1 MQGFNVSNNMTLIK
15 SISGIRGTIG
25 GIPGENF
32 TPLDIVRFTS
42 AYGKWIKENRSGEI
56 MVYTG
61 RDSRISGSMAHSLV
75 NNTLVGIG
83 INVVDLGVSPTPTLG
98 IAINSEKASGGIML
112 SASHNKKQW
121 NALKLFNSKGEFI
134 NEEDGIKIIK
144 YADKVNFSYANVDE
158 LGTITS
164 RDDYIEKHINKILK
178 LESVDKV
185 GIQNSKFKIVVDG
198 INSIGGVAIPKL
210 LDSLNVE
217 VVKINCNPN
226 GNFAH
231 DPEPLAENLRGL
243 CDAVLENNADLGI
256 AVDPDVDRLVF
267 VDEKGKLFSEEYTLV
282 ACADYILSQQKGK
295 TVSNLSSTRALSDV
309 TKKYGESCFASAVGE
324 LNVVKEMKKV
334 SAVIGGEGNGGV
346 IYPKLHYGR
355 DAMVGTALF
364 LSLVTS
370 KQKSVSEIRSSYPSY
385 FMSKNKISANENV
398 NLDSILDQLAKEY
411 SNERISIVD
420 GLKIDF
426 PEMWVHLR
434 KSNTEPVIRI
444 YTEATTKSEA
454 DKLSNKF
461 ISKINHLIEK
471 I

>member
-1 MQGFNVSNNMTLIK
+1 MTLIK

-98 IAINSEKASGGIML
+98 IAVNSEKASGGIML
-112 SASHNKKQW
+112 SASHNKKEW

-134 NEEDGIKIIK
+134 NEEDGIKILK
-144 YADKVNFSYANVDE
+144 YADNINFSYANVHE

-231 DPEPLAENLRGL
+231 DPEPLAENLREL

-309 TKKYGESCFASAVGE
+309 TKKYGESYFASAVGE

-370 KQKSVSEIRSSYPSY
+370 KQKSVSEIKSSYPSY
-385 FMSKNKISANENV
+385 FMSKNKILANENV

-411 SNERISIVD
+411 SNERISVVD

>member
-1 MQGFNVSNNMTLIK
+1 MTLIK
-15 SISGIRGTIG
+15 SISGIRGTVG
-25 GIPGENF
+25 GVPEVNL

-42 AYGKWIKENRSGEI
+42 AYGKWIKENNTGDI
-56 MVYTG
+56 TIYTG
-61 RDSRISGSMAHSLV
+61 RDSRISGSMFHSLV

-83 INVVDLGVSPTPTLG
+83 IDVVDLGISPTPTLG
-98 IAINSEKASGGIML
+98 IAVNSEQANGGIML
-112 SASHNKKQW
+112 SASHNKKKW
-121 NALKLFNSKGEFI
+121 NALKLFNSSGEFI
-134 NEEDGIKIIK
+134 NEEDGLKILK
-144 YADKVNFSYANVDE
+144 YADDLNFSYANIDE
-158 LGTITS
+158 LGTIITH
-164 RDDYIEKHINKILK
+164 DDYIDNHINKILK
-178 LESVDKV
+178 LESVDEI

-198 INSIGGVAIPKL
+198 INSVGGVAIPKL
-210 LDSLNVE
+210 LDALNVQ
-217 VVKINCNPN
+217 VIKINCDPN
-226 GNFAH
+226 GDFAH
-231 DPEPLAENLRGL
+231 DPEPLAENLGEL
-243 CDAVLENNADLGI
+243 CDAVIENNADLGI

-282 ACADYILSQQKGK
+282 ACADYILSKQKGK

-309 TKKYGESCFASAVGE
+309 TKRYGESYFTSAVGE
-324 LNVVKEMKKV
+324 LNVVREMKKV
-334 SAVIGGEGNGGV
+334 NAVIGGEGNGGV

-370 KQKSVSEIRSSYPSY
+370 RQKTVSGIRSSYPSY
-385 FMSKNKISANENV
+385 FMSKNKISVNQNINLNE
-398 NLDSILDQLAKEY
+398 ILNKLAKEC
-411 SNERISIVD
+411 SSEKTSVID

-444 YTEATTKSEA
+444 YTEATTKSDA

-461 ISKINHLIEK
+461 ISKINQLIEK

>member
-1 MQGFNVSNNMTLIK
+1 MTLIK
-15 SISGIRGTIG
+15 SISGIRGTVG
-25 GIPGENF
+25 GVPEVNL

-42 AYGKWIKENRSGEI
+42 AYGKWIKENNTGDI
-56 MVYTG
+56 TIYTG
-61 RDSRISGSMAHSLV
+61 RDSRISGSMFHSLV

-83 INVVDLGVSPTPTLG
+83 IDVVDLGISPTPTLG
-98 IAINSEKASGGIML
+98 IAVNSEQANGGIML
-112 SASHNKKQW
+112 SASHNKKKW
-121 NALKLFNSKGEFI
+121 NALKLFNSSGEFI
-134 NEEDGIKIIK
+134 NEEEGLKILK
-144 YADKVNFSYANVDE
+144 YADDLNFSYANIDE
-158 LGTITS
+158 LGTIITH
-164 RDDYIEKHINKILK
+164 DDYIDNHINKILK
-178 LESVDKV
+178 LESVDEI

-198 INSIGGVAIPKL
+198 INSVGGIAIPKL
-210 LDSLNVE
+210 LDALNVQ
-217 VVKINCNPN
+217 VIKINCDPN
-226 GNFAH
+226 GDFAH
-231 DPEPLAENLRGL
+231 DPEPLAENLGEL
-243 CDAVLENNADLGI
+243 CDAVIENNADLGI

-282 ACADYILSQQKGK
+282 ACADYILSKQKGK

-309 TKKYGESCFASAVGE
+309 TKRYGESYFTSAVGE
-324 LNVVKEMKKV
+324 LNVVREMKKV
-334 SAVIGGEGNGGV
+334 NAVIGGEGNGGV

-370 KQKSVSEIRSSYPSY
+370 RQKTVSEIRSSYPSY
-385 FMSKNKISANENV
+385 FMSKNKISVNQNINLNE
-398 NLDSILDQLAKEY
+398 ILNKLAKEY
-411 SNERISIVD
+411 SNEKTSVID

-444 YTEATTKSEA
+444 YTEATTKSDA

-461 ISKINHLIEK
+461 ISKINQLIEK

>member
-1 MQGFNVSNNMTLIK
+1 MTLIK
-15 SISGIRGTIG
+15 SISGIRGTVG
-25 GIPGENF
+25 GVPEVNL

-42 AYGKWIKENRSGEI
+42 AYGKWIKENNTGDI
-56 MVYTG
+56 TIYTG
-61 RDSRISGSMAHSLV
+61 RDSRISGSMFHSLV

-83 INVVDLGVSPTPTLG
+83 IDVVDLGISPTPTLG
-98 IAINSEKASGGIML
+98 IAVNSEQANGGIML
-112 SASHNKKQW
+112 SASHNKKKW
-121 NALKLFNSKGEFI
+121 NALKLFNSSGEFI
-134 NEEDGIKIIK
+134 NEEEGLKILK
-144 YADKVNFSYANVDE
+144 YADDLNFSYANIDE
-158 LGTITS
+158 LGTIITH
-164 RDDYIEKHINKILK
+164 DDYIDNHINKILK
-178 LESVDKV
+178 LESVDEI

-198 INSIGGVAIPKL
+198 INSVGGVAIPKL
-210 LDSLNVE
+210 LDALNVQ
-217 VVKINCNPN
+217 VIKINCDPN
-226 GNFAH
+226 GDFAH
-231 DPEPLAENLRGL
+231 DPEPLAENLGEL
-243 CDAVLENNADLGI
+243 CDAVIENNADLGI

-282 ACADYILSQQKGK
+282 ACADYILSKQKGK

-309 TKKYGESCFASAVGE
+309 TKRYGESYFTSAVGE
-324 LNVVKEMKKV
+324 LNVVREMKKV
-334 SAVIGGEGNGGV
+334 NAVIGGEGNGGV

-370 KQKSVSEIRSSYPSY
+370 RQKTVSEIRSSYPSY
-385 FMSKNKISANENV
+385 FMSKNKISVNQNINLNE
-398 NLDSILDQLAKEY
+398 ILNKLAKEY
-411 SNERISIVD
+411 SSEKTSVID

-444 YTEATTKSEA
+444 YTEATTKSDA

-461 ISKINHLIEK
+461 ISKINQLIEK

>member
-1 MQGFNVSNNMTLIK
+1 MTLIK

-134 NEEDGIKIIK
+134 DEEDGIKIIK
-144 YADKVNFSYANVDE
+144 YADKVNFNYANVNE

-231 DPEPLAENLRGL
+231 DPEPLAENLREL

-267 VDEKGKLFSEEYTLV
+267 IDEKGKLFSEEYTLV
-282 ACADYILSQQKGK
+282 ACADYILSQHKGK

-334 SAVIGGEGNGGV
+334 NAVIGGEGNGGV

-370 KQKSVSEIRSSYPSY
+370 KQKSVSDIKSSYPSY
-385 FMSKNKISANENV
+385 FMNKNKISANENV
-398 NLDSILDQLAKEY
+398 NLDSILGQLAKEY
-411 SNERISIVD
+411 SNERISVVD

>member
-1 MQGFNVSNNMTLIK
+1 MTLIK

-134 NEEDGIKIIK
+134 DEEDGIKIIK
-144 YADKVNFSYANVDE
+144 YADKVNFNYANVNE

-231 DPEPLAENLRGL
+231 DPEPLAENLREL

-267 VDEKGKLFSEEYTLV
+267 IDEKGKLFSEEYTLV

-334 SAVIGGEGNGGV
+334 NAVIGGEGNGGV

-370 KQKSVSEIRSSYPSY
+370 KQKSVSDIKSSYPSY
-385 FMSKNKISANENV
+385 FMNKNKISANENV
-398 NLDSILDQLAKEY
+398 NLDSILGQLAKEY
-411 SNERISIVD
+411 SNERISVVD

>member
-1 MQGFNVSNNMTLIK
+1 M
-15 SISGIRGTIG
+15 
-25 GIPGENF
+25 
-32 TPLDIVRFTS
+32 
-42 AYGKWIKENRSGEI
+42 
-56 MVYTG
+56 
-61 RDSRISGSMAHSLV
+61 
-75 NNTLVGIG
+75 
-83 INVVDLGVSPTPTLG
+83 
-98 IAINSEKASGGIML
+98 
-112 SASHNKKQW
+112 
-121 NALKLFNSKGEFI
+121 
-134 NEEDGIKIIK
+134 
-144 YADKVNFSYANVDE
+144 
-158 LGTITS
+158 
-164 RDDYIEKHINKILK
+164 
-178 LESVDKV
+178 
-185 GIQNSKFKIVVDG
+185 VDG

-226 GNFAH
+226 GIFAH
-231 DPEPLAENLRGL
+231 DPERLAENLRDL
-243 CDAVLENNADLGI
+243 CDAVLDNNADLGI

-309 TKKYGESCFASAVGE
+309 TKKYGESYFASAVGE

>member
-1 MQGFNVSNNMTLIK
+1 M
-15 SISGIRGTIG
+15 
-25 GIPGENF
+25 
-32 TPLDIVRFTS
+32 
-42 AYGKWIKENRSGEI
+42 
-56 MVYTG
+56 
-61 RDSRISGSMAHSLV
+61 
-75 NNTLVGIG
+75 
-83 INVVDLGVSPTPTLG
+83 
-98 IAINSEKASGGIML
+98 
-112 SASHNKKQW
+112 
-121 NALKLFNSKGEFI
+121 
-134 NEEDGIKIIK
+134 
-144 YADKVNFSYANVDE
+144 
-158 LGTITS
+158 
-164 RDDYIEKHINKILK
+164 
-178 LESVDKV
+178 
-185 GIQNSKFKIVVDG
+185 
-198 INSIGGVAIPKL
+198 
-210 LDSLNVE
+210 
-217 VVKINCNPN
+217 
-226 GNFAH
+226 
-231 DPEPLAENLRGL
+231 
-243 CDAVLENNADLGI
+243 LENNADLGI

-309 TKKYGESCFASAVGE
+309 TKKYGESYFASAVGE

-411 SNERISIVD
+411 SNERISLVD

>member
-1 MQGFNVSNNMTLIK
+1 MTLIK
-15 SISGIRGTIG
+15 SISGIRGTVG
-25 GIPGENF
+25 GVPEVNL

-42 AYGKWIKENRSGEI
+42 AYGKWIKENNAGDVRI
-56 MVYTG
+56 YTG
-61 RDSRISGSMAHSLV
+61 RDSRISGSMFHSLV

-83 INVVDLGVSPTPTLG
+83 IDVVDLGISPTPTLG
-98 IAINSEKASGGIML
+98 IAVNSEQANGGIML
-112 SASHNKKQW
+112 SASHNKKKW
-121 NALKLFNSKGEFI
+121 NALKLFNSSGEFI
-134 NEEDGIKIIK
+134 NEEDGLKILK
-144 YADKVNFSYANVDE
+144 YADDLNFSYAKIDE
-158 LGTITS
+158 LGTIITH
-164 RDDYIEKHINKILK
+164 DDYIDNHINKILK
-178 LESVDKV
+178 LESVDEI

-198 INSIGGVAIPKL
+198 INSVGGVAIPKL
-210 LDSLNVE
+210 LDALNVQ
-217 VVKINCNPN
+217 VIKINCDPN
-226 GNFAH
+226 GDFAH
-231 DPEPLAENLRGL
+231 DPEPLAENLGEL
-243 CDAVLENNADLGI
+243 CDAVIENNADLGI

-282 ACADYILSQQKGK
+282 ACADYILSKQKGK

-309 TKKYGESCFASAVGE
+309 TKRYGESCFTSAVGE
-324 LNVVKEMKKV
+324 LNVVREMKKV
-334 SAVIGGEGNGGV
+334 NAVIGGEGNGGV

-370 KQKSVSEIRSSYPSY
+370 RQKTVSEIRSSYPSY
-385 FMSKNKISANENV
+385 FMSKNKISVNQNINLNE
-398 NLDSILDQLAKEY
+398 ILNKLAKEY
-411 SNERISIVD
+411 SSEKTSVID

-444 YTEATTKSEA
+444 YTEATTKSDA

-461 ISKINHLIEK
+461 ISKINQLIEK

>member
-1 MQGFNVSNNMTLIK
+1 MTLIK

-112 SASHNKKQW
+112 SASHNKKEW
-121 NALKLFNSKGEFI
+121 NALKLFNSEGEFI
-134 NEEDGIKIIK
+134 NEEDGTKILK
-144 YADKVNFSYANVDE
+144 YADNINFSYANVHE

-185 GIQNSKFKIVVDG
+185 GIQDSKFKIVVDG

-226 GNFAH
+226 GDFAH
-231 DPEPLAENLRGL
+231 DPEPLAENLREL

-267 VDEKGKLFSEEYTLV
+267 VDEKGNLFSEEYTLV

-385 FMSKNKISANENV
+385 FMSKNKILANENV

-444 YTEATTKSEA
+444 YTEATRKSEA

>member
-1 MQGFNVSNNMTLIK
+1 MTLIK
-15 SISGIRGTIG
+15 SISGIRGTVG
-25 GIPGENF
+25 GVPEVNL

-42 AYGKWIKENRSGEI
+42 AYGKWIKENNTGDIRI
-56 MVYTG
+56 YTG
-61 RDSRISGSMAHSLV
+61 RDSRISGPMFHTLV

-98 IAINSEKASGGIML
+98 IAVNSEQASGGIML
-112 SASHNKKQW
+112 SASHNKKKW
-121 NALKLFNSKGEFI
+121 NALKLFNSSGEFI
-134 NEEDGIKIIK
+134 NEEDGLKILK
-144 YADKVNFSYANVDE
+144 YADGLNFSYANIDE
-158 LGTITS
+158 LGTIITH
-164 RDDYIEKHINKILK
+164 DDYIDNHINKILK
-178 LESVDKV
+178 LESVDEI

-198 INSIGGVAIPKL
+198 INSVGGVAIPKL
-210 LDSLNVE
+210 LDALNVQ
-217 VVKINCNPN
+217 VIKINCDPN
-226 GNFAH
+226 GDFAH
-231 DPEPLAENLRGL
+231 DPEPLAENLGEL
-243 CDAVLENNADLGI
+243 CDAVIENNADLGI

-267 VDEKGKLFSEEYTLV
+267 VDEKGEVFNEEYTLV
-282 ACADYILSQQKGK
+282 ACADYILSKQKGR

-309 TKKYGESCFASAVGE
+309 TKSHGQSYFTSAVGE
-324 LNVVKEMKKV
+324 LNVVREMKKV
-334 SAVIGGEGNGGV
+334 NAVIGGEGNGGV

-370 KQKSVSEIRSSYPSY
+370 RQKTVSEIRSSYPSY
-385 FMSKNKISANENV
+385 FMSKNKISVNQNINLNE
-398 NLDSILDQLAKEY
+398 ILNKLAKEC
-411 SNERISIVD
+411 SSEKTSVID

-444 YTEATTKSEA
+444 YTEATTKSDA

>member
-1 MQGFNVSNNMTLIK
+1 MTLIK

-98 IAINSEKASGGIML
+98 IAVNSEKASGGIML
-112 SASHNKKQW
+112 SASHNKKEW

-231 DPEPLAENLRGL
+231 DPEPLAENLREL

-309 TKKYGESCFASAVGE
+309 TKKYGESCFSSAVGE

-385 FMSKNKISANENV
+385 FMSKNKISTNENV

-411 SNERISIVD
+411 SNERISLVD

>member
-1 MQGFNVSNNMTLIK
+1 M
-15 SISGIRGTIG
+15 
-25 GIPGENF
+25 
-32 TPLDIVRFTS
+32 
-42 AYGKWIKENRSGEI
+42 
-56 MVYTG
+56 
-61 RDSRISGSMAHSLV
+61 
-75 NNTLVGIG
+75 
-83 INVVDLGVSPTPTLG
+83 
-98 IAINSEKASGGIML
+98 
-112 SASHNKKQW
+112 
-121 NALKLFNSKGEFI
+121 
-134 NEEDGIKIIK
+134 
-144 YADKVNFSYANVDE
+144 
-158 LGTITS
+158 
-164 RDDYIEKHINKILK
+164 
-178 LESVDKV
+178 DKV

-231 DPEPLAENLRGL
+231 DPEPLAENLREL

-411 SNERISIVD
+411 SNERISVVD

>member
-1 MQGFNVSNNMTLIK
+1 MTLIK
-15 SISGIRGTIG
+15 SISGIRGTVG
-25 GIPGENF
+25 GVPEVNL

-42 AYGKWIKENRSGEI
+42 AYGKWIKENNTGDIRI
-56 MVYTG
+56 YTG
-61 RDSRISGSMAHSLV
+61 RDSRISGSMFHSLV

-83 INVVDLGVSPTPTLG
+83 IDVVDLGISPTPTLG
-98 IAINSEKASGGIML
+98 IAVNSEQANGGIML
-112 SASHNKKQW
+112 SASHNKKKW
-121 NALKLFNSKGEFI
+121 NALKLFNSSGEFI
-134 NEEDGIKIIK
+134 NEEDGLKILK
-144 YADKVNFSYANVDE
+144 YADDLNFSYANIDE
-158 LGTITS
+158 LGTIITH
-164 RDDYIEKHINKILK
+164 DDYIDNHINKILK
-178 LESVDKV
+178 LESVDEI

-198 INSIGGVAIPKL
+198 INSVGGVAIPKL
-210 LDSLNVE
+210 LDALNVQ
-217 VVKINCNPN
+217 VIKINCDPN
-226 GNFAH
+226 GDFAH
-231 DPEPLAENLRGL
+231 DPEPLAENLGEL
-243 CDAVLENNADLGI
+243 CDAVIENNADLGI

-282 ACADYILSQQKGK
+282 ACADYILSKQKGK

-309 TKKYGESCFASAVGE
+309 TKRYGESYFTSAVGE
-324 LNVVKEMKKV
+324 LNVVREMKKV
-334 SAVIGGEGNGGV
+334 NAVIGGEGNGGV

-370 KQKSVSEIRSSYPSY
+370 RQKTVSEIRSSYPSY
-385 FMSKNKISANENV
+385 FMSKNKISVNQNINLNE
-398 NLDSILDQLAKEY
+398 ILNKLAKEC
-411 SNERISIVD
+411 SSEKTSVID

-444 YTEATTKSEA
+444 YTEATTKSDA

-461 ISKINHLIEK
+461 ISKINQLIEK

>member
-1 MQGFNVSNNMTLIK
+1 M
-15 SISGIRGTIG
+15 
-25 GIPGENF
+25 
-32 TPLDIVRFTS
+32 
-42 AYGKWIKENRSGEI
+42 
-56 MVYTG
+56 
-61 RDSRISGSMAHSLV
+61 
-75 NNTLVGIG
+75 
-83 INVVDLGVSPTPTLG
+83 
-98 IAINSEKASGGIML
+98 NSEQL
-112 SASHNKKQW
+112 HP
-121 NALKLFNSKGEFI
+121 
-134 NEEDGIKIIK
+134 
-144 YADKVNFSYANVDE
+144 
-158 LGTITS
+158 

-231 DPEPLAENLRGL
+231 DPEPLAENLREL

-346 IYPKLHYGR
+346 YILNFIMEGMQWLVQHY
-355 DAMVGTALF
+355 F
-364 LSLVTS
+364 C
-370 KQKSVSEIRSSYPSY
+370 
-385 FMSKNKISANENV
+385 
-398 NLDSILDQLAKEY
+398 
-411 SNERISIVD
+411 
-420 GLKIDF
+420 
-426 PEMWVHLR
+426 H
-434 KSNTEPVIRI
+434 
-444 YTEATTKSEA
+444 
-454 DKLSNKF
+454 
-461 ISKINHLIEK
+461 
-471 I
+471 

>member
-1 MQGFNVSNNMTLIK
+1 MTLIK

-112 SASHNKKQW
+112 SASHNKKEW
-121 NALKLFNSKGEFI
+121 NALKLFNSRGEFI
-134 NEEDGIKIIK
+134 NEEDGIKILK
-144 YADKVNFSYANVDE
+144 YADNINFSYANIHE
-158 LGTITS
+158 LGTIKS
-164 RDDYIEKHINKILK
+164 RDDYIDKHINKILK
-178 LESVDKV
+178 LESVDKI
-185 GIQNSKFKIVVDG
+185 GIQNSKLKIVVDG

-217 VVKINCNPN
+217 VVKINCSPN
-226 GNFAH
+226 GDFAH
-231 DPEPLAENLRGL
+231 DPEPISENLGEL
-243 CDAVLENNADLGI
+243 CDAVIENNADLGI

-267 VDEKGKLFSEEYTLV
+267 VDEKGELFSEEYTLV

-364 LSLVTS
+364 LSLVAS
-370 KQKSVSEIRSSYPSY
+370 KQKSVSEIRSYYPSY
-385 FMSKNKISANENV
+385 FMNKNKISANENV